1 MQNIRKKDDK
11 VTAGIFLLYFCRTRL
26 NEAYIA
32 NVSFAI
38 LQSLEGHLPCC
49 PQFYLVALRFSFRK
63 EQFPIFLGQ
72 EKISFLLQSMLSGFL
87 TLQS

>member
-11 VTAGIFLLYFCRTRL
+11 VTAGIFLLYFFRTWL

-38 LQSLEGHLPCC
+38 LQSLQGHLPC
-49 PQFYLVALRFSFRK
+49 
-63 EQFPIFLGQ
+63 
-72 EKISFLLQSMLSGFL
+72 
-87 TLQS
+87 